1 MCFYGKQFIH
11 YVIFITIDL
20 FISHKEQAFL
30 TFQWLSI
37 PPSIFAAKNRIS
49 ELEAELRETRNLA
62 NRYRDMSLR
71 GKDRQQ
77 VRQSSEG
84 EDEEADDSR
93 KVTER
98 DLDDDEA
105 VYKRHVMR
113 VVDLKSMKNTAPIRV
128 QDVIRKNEVRR

>member
-1 MCFYGKQFIH
+1 M
-11 YVIFITIDL
+11 
-20 FISHKEQAFL
+20 A
-30 TFQWLSI
+30 SI
-37 PPSIFAAKNRIS
+37 LPSIFAAKNRIS

-77 VRQSSEG
+77 VRQSSEV